1 MEIKVRELSGV
12 EEKST
17 QQIEEELLQKHE
29 EELNSS
35 QEFSDVE
42 ASEEDAKENVEE
54 TQTSELSEDDVLS
67 YIKNR
72 YNKELS
78 SVEQLF
84 DERESSEE
92 LPEDVKAYFEYKK
105 KTGRGMDDYIKLSK
119 DFSSMDEDQLL
130 SEYFIASGDALDDDD
145 VDVLMDEYSYDEE
158 YDDEK
163 EIKKKKLVKKKKI
176 AEAKKYFE
184 EQKEM
189 YRQPLESSTVG
200 ISEEQQKEIE
210 AYKQYLAEAK
220 TTQEEVNRKREWF
233 LEKSNEVFNDFK
245 GFDFKIGDS
254 TLTFNPTGDV
264 SKLKEE
270 QTNSMSFVAKYLD
283 PQTGLIKDANGYH
296 RALAVAMNPE
306 KFAKFF
312 YEQGKAEAT
321 ENVTRKMKNIDM
333 SERRAPEVTKSKD
346 GLSIRAL
353 SQPEGRGLKIKSK
366 NR

>member
-17 QQIEEELLQKHE
+17 QQVEEELLQKHE
-29 EELNSS
+29 EELDSS
-35 QEFSDVE
+35 QENAPQE
-42 ASEEDAKENVEE
+42 TSEEDVKEIAEE
-54 TQTSELSEDDVLS
+54 TKASELSEDDVLS

-72 YNKELS
+72 YNKELN

-119 DFSSMDEDQLL
+119 DFSSMDDDQLL
-130 SEYFIASGDALDDDD
+130 SEYFLASGDALDGDD
-145 VDVLMDEYSYDEE
+145 VDVLMDEYSYDED
-158 YDDEK
+158 YDSEK
-163 EIKKKKLVKKKKI
+163 DIKKKKLVKKKQVVK
-176 AEAKKYFE
+176 AKKYFE

-189 YRQPLESSTVG
+189 YKQPLESSTVG
-200 ISEEQQKEIE
+200 VSEEQQKEIE
-210 AYKQYLAEAK
+210 AYKQYVDEAK
-220 TTQEEVNRKREWF
+220 TTKEEVNRKREWF
-233 LEKSNEVFNDFK
+233 LEKSNEVFKDFK
-245 GFDFKIGDS
+245 GFDFNIGDS
-254 TLTFNPTGDV
+254 TLTFNPTGDS

-270 QTNSMSFVAKYLD
+270 QTNSMSFVSKYLD
-283 PQTGLIKDANGYH
+283 PQTGLIKDARGYH
-296 RALAVAMNPE
+296 RSLAVAMNPE

-321 ENVTRKMKNIDM
+321 EDVTRKIKNIDM
-333 SERRAPEVTKSKD
+333 SERRAPEVSKSKD

-353 SQPEGRGLKIKSK
+353 STSEGRGLKIKSK
-366 NR
+366 NK

>member
-12 EEKST
+12 EEKSV
-17 QQIEEELLQKHE
+17 QEVEQELLEKHE
-29 EELNSS
+29 EEVNSEVKNNEVGAENA
-35 QEFSDVE
+35 QPTE
-42 ASEEDAKENVEE
+42 AQS
-54 TQTSELSEDDVLS
+54 SELSEEDVLS

-105 KTGRGMDDYIKLSK
+105 KTGRGMDDYIKLSR
-119 DFSSMDEDQLL
+119 DFSSMEDDQLL
-130 SEYFIASGDALDDDD
+130 SEYFIASGDALDYDD

-189 YRQPLESSTVG
+189 YNQPLESSTVG
-200 ISEEQQKEIE
+200 ISKEQQEEIE

-233 LEKSNEVFNDFK
+233 LEKSDEVFNDFK

-283 PQTGLIKDANGYH
+283 PQTGLIKDASGYH

-321 ENVTRKMKNIDM
+321 EDVTRKMKNIDM

>member
-17 QQIEEELLQKHE
+17 QQVEEELLQKHE
-29 EELNSS
+29 EGLNSS
-35 QEFSDVE
+35 QENAPE
-42 ASEEDAKENVEE
+42 ETSEEDVKKIAEE
-54 TQTSELSEDDVLS
+54 TKASELSEDDVLS
-67 YIKNR
+67 YIKKR
-72 YNKELS
+72 YDKELN

-119 DFSSMDEDQLL
+119 DFSSMDDDQLL
-130 SEYFIASGDALDDDD
+130 SEYLLASGDALDNDD
-145 VDVLMDEYSYDEE
+145 VDVLMDEYSYDED

-163 EIKKKKLVKKKKI
+163 NIKKKKLVKKKKI

-189 YRQPLESSTVG
+189 YKQPLESSTVG
-200 ISEEQQKEIE
+200 FSEEQQKEIE
-210 AYKQYLAEAK
+210 AYRQYVDEAK
-220 TTQEEVNRKREWF
+220 TTKEEVNRKREWF
-233 LEKSNEVFNDFK
+233 LEKSNEVFKDFK
-245 GFDFKIGDS
+245 GFDFNIGDS
-254 TLTFNPTGDV
+254 TLTFNPTGDS

-270 QTNSMSFVAKYLD
+270 QTNSMSFVSKYLD
-283 PQTGLIKDANGYH
+283 PQTGLIKDARGYH
-296 RALAVAMNPE
+296 RSLAVAMNPE

-321 ENVTRKMKNIDM
+321 EDVTRKIKNIDM
-333 SERRAPEVTKSKD
+333 SERRAPEVSKSKD

-353 SQPEGRGLKIKSK
+353 STSEGRGLKIKSK
-366 NR
+366 NK